1 MGPRIY
7 PSYQNENLINF
18 FTGATPT
25 PTPTP
30 AGPTPTPTP
39 TPFSVTTSVVT
50 SNLWL
55 YVDGSRQSNLF
66 RQDQSLNAFTGTTGP
81 NPASL
86 NRQFFL
92 DYGLYCQFTSTT
104 SPFNPP
110 ELSFPLS
117 SLGSNTDSWSY
128 GGWFK
133 MTQSTLTR
141 FLFRGWNGSGGNVS
155 IQLRRNS
162 SGTIETQV
170 RLTTGIFTAVTTS
183 TVNVN
188 EWFYVSCVYD
198 RGSSIKIYI
207 NSVLSATTNLT
218 ASDNTLF
225 DISGQPNQKGWSL
238 AYYDDSPYTAY
249 LYAFNEI
256 EIYNKALTAA
266 EVLQNYNARK
276 IIYMI

>member
-7 PSYQNENLINF
+7 PSYQNDNLINF

-30 AGPTPTPTP
+30 GVTPTPTP

-66 RQDQSLNAFTGTTGP
+66 RQDQSLNAFTGTTGL
-81 NPASL
+81 NPVSL
-86 NRQFFL
+86 NRQFYL
-92 DYGLYCQFTSTT
+92 DYGLFCRFSNNTIPTA
-104 SPFNPP
+104 PP
-110 ELSFPLS
+110 ELNFGLS

-128 GGWFK
+128 GGWFR

-141 FLFRGWNGSGGNVS
+141 FLFRGWTVNGGSNS

-170 RLTTGIFTAVTTS
+170 RLTTGIFTATTTS

-207 NSVLSATTNLT
+207 NGVLSATTNLS

-225 DISGQPNQKGWSL
+225 DISGQLSQTGWVL
-238 AYYDDSPYTAY
+238 GYWDNSPFTAY
-249 LYAFNEI
+249 LHDFNEI
-256 EIYNKALTAA
+256 EIYNKALTAS